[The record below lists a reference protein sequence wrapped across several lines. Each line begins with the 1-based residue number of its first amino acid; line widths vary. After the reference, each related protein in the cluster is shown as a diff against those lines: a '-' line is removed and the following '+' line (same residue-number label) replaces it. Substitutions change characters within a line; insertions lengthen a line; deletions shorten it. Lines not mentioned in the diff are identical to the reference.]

1 MKKIIILALVLGVLG
16 LFLVLGLNN
25 KETEVKK
32 EEKKV
37 TKERV
42 SKNYASVISKDE
54 DSITLQDSKN
64 IIKDSK

>member
-37 TKERV
+37 TKEKI
-42 SKNYASVISKDE
+42 SKSYASVISKNE
-54 DSITLQDSKN
+54 GSVTLQDSK
-64 IIKDSK
+64 KYY